1 MEVAVRVTGK
11 KAVKVLGAVCLATG
25 IVALSAVVA
34 SGAAVG
40 AVAEGFKSAKNTM
53 QKILKKDET
62 VAEDEVSEEST
73 DEVMAAEITKT
84 VNETA
89 VTEEI
94 PAEDTHV
101 AEAIAEES

>member
-1 MEVAVRVTGK
+1 MEVAVWGTGK

-40 AVAEGFKSAKNTM
+40 AVAEGFRSAKNTM
-53 QKILKKDET
+53 QKMLKKNET
-62 VAEDEVSEEST
+62 VAADEGSEESA
-73 DEVMAAEITKT
+73 DEVMA
-84 VNETA
+84 
-89 VTEEI
+89 
-94 PAEDTHV
+94 